1 MRYRLALFALLTGL
15 AVLAVAGTASPASSA
30 SKAQA
35 VAAGWDCSPD
45 ITILGY
51 FHCAAPGKPSLLDLV
66 TGAASPPNLALR
78 VFDGGTQLLAGTEQL
93 IRADLFAG
101 QPCPQEGGGWA
112 FLDFAAPAA
121 DYYACHHFAA

>member
-1 MRYRLALFALLTGL
+1 MRYRLALFALLAAL
-15 AVLAVAGTASPASSA
+15 AVLAVAGTASPASNA

-45 ITILGY
+45 MTIGGY
-51 FHCAAPGKPSLLDLV
+51 FHCAPPGKPSLLDVV
-66 TGAASPPNLALR
+66 TGTASPPSLALR
-78 VFDGGTQLLAGTEQL
+78 VYDGETELLAGTEQL

-112 FLDFAAPAA
+112 FLDLAGA